1 MPIKNIVTGN
11 NITNQRPE
19 TTLVTARPTVFE
31 GQHIGDGVTR
41 RRLGQHE
48 NIFCVEASF
57 ILCLL
62 ILFANYDQAFYTNE
76 RNFPPFFF
84 LLLCSALEE
93 ELSLRH
99 LQTLA
104 FLVISQWKRETNT
117 HILSIKVL
125 QTLINLGTIGLIN
138 LHTLLIQQRLTLH
151 KRTRNDAR
159 SQKFMDVCLC

>member
-76 RNFPPFFF
+76 RNFPPFSSYYFV
-84 LLLCSALEE
+84 A
-93 ELSLRH
+93 H
-99 LQTLA
+99 
-104 FLVISQWKRETNT
+104 WKRNYLYDIFKRQLFWSLASGGEKQNT
-117 HILSIKVL
+117 HALSVKAL
-125 QTLINLGTIGLIN
+125 QTLINLRTIRLIR
-138 LHTLLIQQRLTLH
+138 LHTHLQQQCLILQMTFVWPAINFY
-151 KRTRNDAR
+151 T
-159 SQKFMDVCLC
+159 

>member
-1 MPIKNIVTGN
+1 MSIKNIVTGN

-104 FLVISQWKRETNT
+104 FLVISQWRREAKYSRFECKSAANFNQSTHNQAHKTSHPSIVAMSYITN
-117 HILSIKVL
+117 
-125 QTLINLGTIGLIN
+125 
-138 LHTLLIQQRLTLH
+138 
-151 KRTRNDAR
+151 DPR
-159 SQKFMDVCLC
+159 SHKFMDVCLY